1 MNTYLWI
8 IATAYSRVIKIII
21 IFLVG
26 IYKIGKFSLIPLN
39 NEINKW
45 PAIILAANRTDK
57 VIGRI
62 IFLVVSINTMKDESI
77 IGVPFGT
84 KWENILFVFFIHP
97 YNRKIIHIGIAKV
110 NVIIICLVAVKIYG
124 NNPNRLLKKIRINK
138 DWNI

>member
-8 IATAYSRVIKIII
+8 MATAYSRDIKIII

-26 IYKIGKFSLIPLN
+26 MYKIGKFSLIPLN
-39 NEINKW
+39 NEINRC

-77 IGVPFGT
+77 IGVPLGT